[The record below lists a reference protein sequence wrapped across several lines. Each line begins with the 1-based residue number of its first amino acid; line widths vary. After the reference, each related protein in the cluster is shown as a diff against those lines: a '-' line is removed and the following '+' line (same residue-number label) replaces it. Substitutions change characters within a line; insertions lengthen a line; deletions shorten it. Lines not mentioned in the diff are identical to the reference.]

1 MLTTIFTGHT
11 LDLLDIVAVGCPM
24 QELTH
29 HGKGKQMYIE
39 IFLRNSV
46 PIRFVFHH
54 QTQLCFNPAVW
65 DKHLEDFLTKY
76 KALIVEWK
84 RELDISPQDFTFVT
98 SDTQVP
104 YQPKPSKKPKKGAEA

>member
-24 QELTH
+24 QELTPT
-29 HGKGKQMYIE
+29 GKQMYLE

-54 QTQLCFNPAVW
+54 QTQKTFNPAVW
-65 DKHLEDFLTKY
+65 DKYLEDFLTLY
-76 KALIVEWK
+76 KALIVAWK
-84 RELDISPQDFTFVT
+84 RELDISPQDFNFVT

-104 YQPKPSKKPKKGAEA
+104 YQQPKPSKKPTKGAEA